1 MSSGNITWGG
11 GGVKEK
17 VNDIRRIHQL
27 RIRNCIEK
35 KRIREVNRYED
46 ETDDTHSFPT
56 IERMRK

>member
-1 MSSGNITWGG
+1 MGE
-11 GGVKEK
+11 VKEN